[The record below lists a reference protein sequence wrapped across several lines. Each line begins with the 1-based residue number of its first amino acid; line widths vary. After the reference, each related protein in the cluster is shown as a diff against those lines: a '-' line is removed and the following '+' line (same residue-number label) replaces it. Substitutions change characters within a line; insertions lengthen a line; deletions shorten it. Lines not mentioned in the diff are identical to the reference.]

1 MSDPYYVSYFTQFF
15 VQLFT
20 LIFAIWNLDFFWS
33 WYGYICIYPDLKYRK
48 YLCLSM
54 LLVSTHYS
62 LYYSPSSLSSY
73 MIILPLLFG
82 FGGHLNFHR
91 CLAVFR
97 RHWNIRS
104 YLIHALATFIVLCYV
119 KIFNTSFELLISS
132 QLYDMALHSN
142 QILEAYW
149 YYDGREDMTS
159 KGYLPF
165 LVLALLIYATIL

>member
-1 MSDPYYVSYFTQFF
+1 MFSQIYVSPSVIRQVYSGNLVSDPYYVSYFTQFF

-73 MIILPLLFG
+73 MIILPFW
-82 FGGHLNFHR
+82 FWRPFE
-91 CLAVFR
+91 FSQMF
-97 RHWNIRS
+97 S
-104 YLIHALATFIVLCYV
+104 YVLE
-119 KIFNTSFELLISS
+119 TLEHS
-132 QLYDMALHSN
+132 QLPYSCFSHFYCSMLCQN
-142 QILEAYW
+142 FQYILWTPDILTTLW
-149 YYDGREDMTS
+149 YGI
-159 KGYLPF
+159 
-165 LVLALLIYATIL
+165 A